1 MAPLVH
7 DGDVV
12 ALDSSTRS
20 QYLALELAT
29 VLVPGGIVRRSP
41 RSVVGLIGDVLSG
54 RGRVFADLYTDG
66 AADSA
71 AVAALK
77 QAGARV
83 HRVDLAEEYR

>member
-1 MAPLVH
+1 
-7 DGDVV
+7 
-12 ALDSSTRS
+12 
-20 QYLALELAT
+20 
-29 VLVPGGIVRRSP
+29 
-41 RSVVGLIGDVLSG
+41 LIGDVLAG

-83 HRVDLAEEYR
+83 HRVDLTEVYR